1 MCQTR
6 ANFGDLREAAGTTYN
21 RTYKER
27 GAKCM
32 RGRLVGKRTSGQPV
46 FDDVIVSATMLNRR
60 SGEILDQ
67 ALERSV
73 TIMRN
78 EQAFALLPRE
88 QAAEMTSLLR
98 GAQQVLDLIH
108 TIDRVRSG
116 ASLDPADECEWIT
129 AFELADLKQMADEL
143 YATYAKVRTGEIPL
157 DELDAVIHEWQE
169 SAWAIRSPGLRA
181 AFGAGQ
187 DEVALTEPAVRE

>member
-1 MCQTR
+1 
-6 ANFGDLREAAGTTYN
+6 
-21 RTYKER
+21 
-27 GAKCM
+27 M
-32 RGRLVGKRTSGQPV
+32 RGKLVGKRTSGQPV

-78 EQAFALLPRE
+78 QQAFALLPRE

-98 GAQQVLDLIH
+98 GTQEVLDLLH

-116 ASLDPADECEWIT
+116 ASLDPADEFEWIA
-129 AFELADLKQMADEL
+129 AFEAADLKQLADEV
-143 YATYAKVRTGEIPL
+143 YVTYSKVRTGEVPL
-157 DELDAVIHEWQE
+157 DELHAVIHEWQE
-169 SAWAIRSPGLRA
+169 SAWAIRSPGLQAAYRA
-181 AFGAGQ
+181 DG
-187 DEVALTEPAVRE
+187 DEVTLTEPAVRE

>member
-1 MCQTR
+1 
-6 ANFGDLREAAGTTYN
+6 
-21 RTYKER
+21 
-27 GAKCM
+27 M
-32 RGRLVGKRTSGQPV
+32 RGKLVGKRTSGQPV

-98 GAQQVLDLIH
+98 GAQLVLDLIH
-108 TIDRVRSG
+108 TVDRVRSG
-116 ASLDPADECEWIT
+116 ASLDPADEFEWIT
-129 AFELADLKQMADEL
+129 AFEPADLKEMADEV
-143 YATYAKVRTGEIPL
+143 YATYSNVRTGEVPL

-169 SAWAIRSPGLRA
+169 SAWAVRSPGLQVA
-181 AFGAGQ
+181 YQADG
-187 DEVALTEPAVRE
+187 DEVTLTEPAVRE

>member
-1 MCQTR
+1 
-6 ANFGDLREAAGTTYN
+6 
-21 RTYKER
+21 
-27 GAKCM
+27 M